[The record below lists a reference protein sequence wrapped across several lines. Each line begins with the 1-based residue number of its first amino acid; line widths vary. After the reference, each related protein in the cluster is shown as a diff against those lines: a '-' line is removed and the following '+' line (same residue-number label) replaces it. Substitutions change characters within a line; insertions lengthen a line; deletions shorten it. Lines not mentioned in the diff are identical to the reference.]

1 MMQRRKVAVGGV
13 VSAMAV
19 LVLAATA
26 WACVAGPSAF
36 TSTVNVKAGEQL
48 TITGVDFSDEA
59 PVLVRFDAL
68 DGPVI
73 ADLGLPSEDRGLV
86 TGPVTVPAG
95 TTPGDYVLVMTQAGA
110 DGEAIQTPVRALVS
124 VVGETGAAPVVGAE
138 LGSADQTRAAELA
151 VDDNEV
157 GVGVLVLMAVGVAGV
172 GLLLAGGAA
181 VVAGRRS
188 SAPKTEKVEA

>member
-1 MMQRRKVAVGGV
+1 MA
-13 VSAMAV
+13 SAMAV
-19 LVLAATA
+19 MLLAATA

-36 TSTVNVKAGEQL
+36 TSTVNVKAGEQV
-48 TITGVDFSDEA
+48 GVQGIDFSDEA
-59 PVLVRFDAL
+59 NVLVRFDAL

-86 TGPVTVPAG
+86 RADVTIPAG
-95 TTPGDYVLVMTQAGA
+95 TAPGDYVLILTQAGA

-138 LGSADQTRAAELA
+138 LGGADQARATELA
-151 VDDNEV
+151 TDDNEI
-157 GVGVLVLMAVGVAGV
+157 GTGVLVLMAVGVAGV

-181 VVAGRRS
+181 VVAGRRKS
-188 SAPKTEKVEA
+188 TPAPERIEA